1 MDNRETSAPCQPERS
16 VTCYTIDELLAR
28 MEPQYREYKNT
39 IRQCI
44 VGLTG
49 YAAQLA
55 AKGQE
60 EQVPTLGRLIVE
72 MVEFWGLAEDDT
84 PKGFQEMSERYR
96 REFDGAVS
104 AARDSACILELS
116 EQAKE
121 TTLAGLELYARE
133 MLDCGDMGQW
143 IDECDTL
150 ADQLRAEWKM
160 ESSPPQ
166 PSMGGMC

>member
-60 EQVPTLGRLIVE
+60 EQVPTV
-72 MVEFWGLAEDDT
+72 
-84 PKGFQEMSERYR
+84 
-96 REFDGAVS
+96 
-104 AARDSACILELS
+104 
-116 EQAKE
+116 
-121 TTLAGLELYARE
+121 
-133 MLDCGDMGQW
+133 
-143 IDECDTL
+143 
-150 ADQLRAEWKM
+150 
-160 ESSPPQ
+160 
-166 PSMGGMC
+166 

>member
-1 MDNRETSAPCQPERS
+1 MDNRETSRPPQPES
-16 VTCYTIDELLAR
+16 GVTCCTIDELLAR
-28 MEPQYREYKNT
+28 MEPQYQDYKNT

-49 YAAQLA
+49 HAAQLA

-60 EQVPTLGRLIVE
+60 EQVPAFRRIIVE
-72 MVEFWGLAEDDT
+72 TAEFWGLAEDDT
-84 PKGFQEMSERYR
+84 PKAFQEMSERYR
-96 REFDGAVS
+96 RGFDAAVS
-104 AARDSACILELS
+104 AARDSGCILELS

-133 MLDCGDMGQW
+133 MLDCGNMGRW
-143 IDECDTL
+143 IDECDAL
-150 ADQLRAEWKM
+150 AAQLRAEWGM
-160 ESSPPQ
+160 ELSSPQ